1 MAMNAKTIRAAM
13 REAATRGVDPYNSH
27 EVQSRILERR
37 WRMEAGRRKAIE
49 REARREARSEAVANQ
64 WLSQELLTWD

>member
-1 MAMNAKTIRAAM
+1 MNTSAKTIRAAM

-37 WRMEAGRRKAIE
+37 WRMESGRRKKME
-49 REARREARSEAVANQ
+49 RDARSEAAANQ
-64 WLSQELLTWD
+64 WLSRELLMWD